1 MVVVIKKNTP
11 KAKLKA
17 LLKKS
22 RKTKG
27 KGFDARKHLGK
38 LKFGEDGLAVQKR
51 LRDEWA

>member
-1 MVVVIKKNTP
+1 MVIVIKKNMP
-11 KAKLKA
+11 KSKVKA

-22 RKTKG
+22 RQAKG

-38 LKFGEDGLAVQKR
+38 LKLGVDTLALQKR